1 MKFTQKQ
8 LDRMLDL
15 AKREMQY
22 TMDNPFKATLW
33 ALEVLLT
40 EEKLVIVKMPDENDK
55 GGIEPV
61 QIGRAHV

>member
-61 QIGRAHV
+61 PPGL